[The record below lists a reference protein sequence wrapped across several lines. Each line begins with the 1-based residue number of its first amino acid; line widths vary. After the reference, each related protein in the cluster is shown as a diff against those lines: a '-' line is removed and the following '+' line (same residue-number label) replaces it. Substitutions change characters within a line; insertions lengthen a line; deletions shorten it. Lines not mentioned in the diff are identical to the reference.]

1 MARKKS
7 GLSRQGRP
15 AARKGRVIPDS
26 EIDFS
31 DIPELTD
38 EQLRGMRRVG
48 RPRLG
53 PKAKTLIS
61 LRIDPELLRSL
72 HEKAEKKGIGYQS
85 LIHQILKKAVGI

>member
-1 MARKKS
+1 MGKKKS
-7 GLSRQGRP
+7 DSSLRDQR
-15 AARKGRVIPDS
+15 AAKKERVIKDS

-38 EQLRGMRRVG
+38 EQLRNARRVG

-53 PKAKTLIS
+53 PNAKRLIS
-61 LRIDPELLRSL
+61 IRIDPELLRSL

-85 LIHQILKKAVGI
+85 LIHQILKKAVGT